1 MMDPT
6 LQLYTTLAGNW
17 GQALGSVIT
26 ALALVVAFFEFR
38 RAKERDAEAEKDELE
53 TRQLE
58 IYQRLELESMSV
70 FRYETEYRQL
80 IHWYK
85 THLIAKGPPPFKAP
99 RREADLCARKYYEMS
114 CNLFEIAIRL
124 REKDPA
130 YIEDDVFGSWVAWFF
145 DVTCEWGFRA
155 VWADL
160 RDNYTHTLRQVVF
173 DPFVAR
179 LIIDWDQ
186 RHEAEPFASSTMPD
200 EVINPIRLEFYKH
213 VGDRFGCD
221 AARNWL
227 EMSRAAPFPV
237 HPKAYT

>member
-1 MMDPT
+1 MHPT
-6 LQLYTTLAGNW
+6 LQLWTTLVGNW
-17 GQALGSVIT
+17 GQALGSLFT
-26 ALALVVAFFEFR
+26 ALAFWMAYREFKRAER
-38 RAKERDAEAEKDELE
+38 RDTEAEKDELE

-70 FRYETEYRQL
+70 FRYETEHRQL

-85 THLIAKGPPPFKAP
+85 THVAASGPPPFEAP

-124 REKDPA
+124 REKNSA

-145 DVTCEWGFRA
+145 DVICEWGFRA

-160 RDNYTHTLRQVVF
+160 RDNYTHTLRQDVF
-173 DPFVAR
+173 DPYVAE
-179 LIIDWDQ
+179 LIVAWDQ
-186 RHEAEPFASSTMPD
+186 VHEAEPFASSTMPD
-200 EVINPIRLEFYKH
+200 EVINAIRLRFYKD

-227 EMSRAAPFPV
+227 ELSRAAPFPV